1 LQQIST
7 KDYDIV
13 KLAQRFV
20 LTITVRLSA
29 DSSRS
34 FLN

>member
-1 LQQIST
+1 LQQIAT

-20 LTITVRLSA
+20 LTISVRLSA
-29 DSSRS
+29 DSSW
-34 FLN
+34 FF

>member
-13 KLAQRFV
+13 KLHTRFILMISV
-20 LTITVRLSA
+20 TLSA
-29 DSSRS
+29 DSSWS
-34 FLN
+34 F